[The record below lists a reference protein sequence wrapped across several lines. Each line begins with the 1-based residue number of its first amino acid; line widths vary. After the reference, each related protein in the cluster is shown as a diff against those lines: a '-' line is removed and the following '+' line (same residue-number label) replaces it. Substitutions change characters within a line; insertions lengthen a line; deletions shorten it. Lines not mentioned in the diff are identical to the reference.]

1 MKHLIILCDGM
12 ADYPVKSLGGRT
24 PLMAAKT
31 PNMDRLA
38 REGASGLFKTIPSD
52 LPAGSEVAN
61 LSVMGYDP
69 RENFCQRGVLEAASL
84 GVELSDSQLALRCNL
99 IWAKD
104 NKIASHS
111 GGDLSHEAGAEII
124 KLLNGKLGG
133 NGVRFYQG
141 IHYRHLLVLDGGD
154 SHIKCWPP
162 HDYIGKDLAELKV
175 AALEER
181 GEKTAERLNRLI
193 ADSAAV
199 LAELPLNR
207 ADAAPGEKRPTLIWP
222 WAAGEKPK
230 MKTIKELTG
239 LDGAVITAV
248 DLIKGLGIYAGMKVI
263 AVEGATG
270 NSHTNYEGKAAAA
283 LEALKKYDY
292 VYLHVEAA
300 DEAGHDGDLALKL
313 KVIEDLDSR
322 LVAPIMKGID
332 AAKTDIRIALLP
344 DHPTPVETGIHVKD
358 PVPVILWGSGVTA
371 DAVQEYSEEAA
382 KKGSLGLMDQKAF
395 FNNFFGVKIN
405 RIGA

>member
-12 ADYPVKSLGGRT
+12 ADYPVKALGGKT

-38 REGASGLFKTIPSD
+38 REGATGLFTTIPAD

-61 LSVMGYDP
+61 LSVLGYDP

-84 GVELSDSQLALRCNL
+84 GVELSGSQLALRCNL
-99 IWAKD
+99 IWARD
-104 NKIASHS
+104 GKIASHS
-111 GGDLSHEAGAEII
+111 GGDLTRESGAEII
-124 KLLNGKLGG
+124 GLLNDKLGG
-133 NGVRFYQG
+133 NGIRFYQG

-154 SHIKCWPP
+154 PHINCWPP
-162 HDYIGKDLAELKV
+162 HDHIGREIMDLKV
-175 AALEER
+175 TALEKR
-181 GEKTAERLNRLI
+181 GERTAEILNKLV
-193 ADSAAV
+193 ADSAPV
-199 LAELPLNR
+199 LAALPLNR
-207 ADAAPGEKRPTLIWP
+207 EKAAPGEKRPTLIWP
-222 WAAGEKPK
+222 WAAGEKPR

-248 DLIKGLGIYAGMKVI
+248 DLIKGLGIYAGMRVI
-263 AVEGATG
+263 EVEGATG
-270 NSHTNYEGKAAAA
+270 NSHTNYEGKAKAA

-300 DEAGHDGDLALKL
+300 DEAGHDGDLALKI

-322 LVAPIMKGID
+322 LVAPILKGIED
-332 AAKTDIRIALLP
+332 AKLDIRVALLP

-358 PVPVILWGSGVTA
+358 PVPVILWGSGVRA
-371 DAVQEYSEEAA
+371 DAVREYNEETV
-382 KKGSLGLMDQKAF
+382 KKGGLGLMDQKAF
-395 FNNFFGVKIN
+395 FNSFFEK
-405 RIGA
+405 IGAKK

>member
-1 MKHLIILCDGM
+1 MKRLIILCDGM

-24 PLMAAKT
+24 PLMAART

-38 REGASGLFKTIPSD
+38 REGASGLFNTIPAD

-104 NKIASHS
+104 SKIASHS
-111 GGDLSHEAGAEII
+111 GGDLPHEAGAEII
-124 KLLNGKLGG
+124 RLLNDKLGG
-133 NGVRFYQG
+133 NGIRFYQG
-141 IHYRHLLVLDGGD
+141 VHYRHLLVIDGGD
-154 SHIKCWPP
+154 SHIECRPP
-162 HDYIGKDLAELKV
+162 HDYIGKEIAALKV
-175 AALEER
+175 TARGER
-181 GEKTAERLNRLI
+181 GEKTAGIINKLI

-199 LAELPLNR
+199 LAALPLNR
-207 ADAAPGEKRPTLIWP
+207 EKAAPGEKRPTLIWP
-222 WAAGEKPK
+222 WAAGEKPR

-263 AVEGATG
+263 EVEGATG

-300 DEAGHDGDLALKL
+300 DEASHDGDLALKI

-322 LVAPIMKGID
+322 LVAAILKGVEE
-332 AAKTDIRIALLP
+332 AKTDIRIALLP
-344 DHPTPVETGIHVKD
+344 DHPTPVETRIHVKD
-358 PVPVILWGSGVTA
+358 PVPVVLWGSGVTA
-371 DAVQEYSEEAA
+371 DAVLEYNEAEA
-382 KKGSLGLMDQKAF
+382 GKGGLGLMDQKAF
-395 FNNFFGVKIN
+395 FNNFFGKN
-405 RIGA
+405 RS

>member
-12 ADYPVKSLGGRT
+12 ADYPVGSLGGKT

-31 PNMDRLA
+31 PAMDRLA
-38 REGASGLFKTIPSD
+38 REGSSGLFNTIPSD

-84 GVELSDSQLALRCNL
+84 GVELSDTQLALRCNL
-99 IWAKD
+99 IWVRD

-111 GGDLSHEAGAEII
+111 GGDLSHEEGAGII
-124 KLLNGKLGG
+124 RLLNDKLGG
-133 NGVRFYQG
+133 DRIHFYQG
-141 IHYRHLLVLDGGD
+141 IHYRHLLVIDGGD
-154 SHIKCWPP
+154 SHVKCWPP
-162 HDYIGKDLAELKV
+162 HDYIGKNIAELKV
-175 AALEER
+175 SAIEKR
-181 GEKTAERLNRLI
+181 GEKTAEMLNRLVS
-193 ADSAAV
+193 DSAAV
-199 LAELPLNR
+199 LETIAQNR
-207 ADAAPGEKRPTLIWP
+207 GKASLEEKRPNLIWP
-222 WAAGEKPK
+222 WAAGEKPR

-263 AVEGATG
+263 EVEGATG
-270 NSHTNYEGKAAAA
+270 NSKTNYEGKARAA

-300 DEAGHDGDLALKL
+300 DEAGHDGDVDLKI

-322 LVAPIMKGID
+322 LVAPIMKGI
-332 AAKTDIRIALLP
+332 KEENTDIRIALLP
-344 DHPTPVETGIHVKD
+344 DHPTPVESRIHVKD
-358 PVPVILWGSGVTA
+358 PVPVILWGNGVPA
-371 DAVQEYSEEAA
+371 DAVQEYNEEEA
-382 KKGSLGLMDQKAF
+382 KKGALGLMDQKAF
-395 FNNFFGVKIN
+395 FNSFFGK
-405 RIGA
+405 RA

>member
-1 MKHLIILCDGM
+1 MKRLIILCDGM
-12 ADYPVKSLGGRT
+12 ADYPVKALGGKT
-24 PLMAAKT
+24 PLMAART
-31 PNMDRLA
+31 PTMDRLA
-38 REGASGLFKTIPSD
+38 REGASGLFNTIPSD

-69 RENFCQRGVLEAASL
+69 RENFCRRGVLEAASL

-111 GGDLSHEAGAEII
+111 GGDLSPETGGEII
-124 KLLNGKLGG
+124 KLLNDKLGG
-133 NGVRFYQG
+133 NGIRFYQG
-141 IHYRHLLVLDGGD
+141 SHYRHLLVIDGGD
-154 SHIKCWPP
+154 PHINCRPP
-162 HDYIGKDLAELKV
+162 HDHIGKDLAELKV
-175 AALEER
+175 TALEKR
-181 GEKTAERLNRLI
+181 GERTAGILNRLV

-207 ADAAPGEKRPTLIWP
+207 EKSAPGEKRPTLIWP
-222 WAAGEKPK
+222 WAAGEKPR

-248 DLIKGLGIYAGMKVI
+248 DLIKGLGIYAGMKI
-263 AVEGATG
+263 IEVEGATG
-270 NSHTNYEGKAAAA
+270 NSHTNYEGKAGAA

-300 DEAGHDGDLALKL
+300 DEAGHDGNLKL
-313 KVIEDLDSR
+313 KIKVIEDLDRR

-332 AAKTDIRIALLP
+332 EKKTDIRIALLP
-344 DHPTPVETGIHVKD
+344 DHPTPVESRIHVKD
-358 PVPVILWGSGVTA
+358 PVPVVLWGKGVTA
-371 DAVQEYSEEAA
+371 DAVQKYNEEEA
-382 KKGSLGLMDQKAF
+382 KKGGLGLMDQKAF
-395 FNNFFGVKIN
+395 FNNFFGA
-405 RIGA
+405 G

>member
-1 MKHLIILCDGM
+1 MKRLVILCDGM
-12 ADYPVKSLGGRT
+12 ADYPVKALGGKT
-24 PLMAAKT
+24 PLAAAKT
-31 PNMDRLA
+31 PVIDRLA
-38 REGASGLFKTIPSD
+38 REGSCGLFNTIPAD

-69 RENFCQRGVLEAASL
+69 RENFCRRGVLEAASL

-104 NKIASHS
+104 DKIASHS
-111 GGDLSHEAGAEII
+111 GGDLSHKTGAEII
-124 KLLNGKLGG
+124 KLLNDKLGG
-133 NGVRFYQG
+133 NGIRFYQG
-141 IHYRHLLVLDGGD
+141 AHYRHLLVIDGGD
-154 SHIKCWPP
+154 SHINCRPP
-162 HDYIGKDLAELKV
+162 HDYIGRNIADLKV
-175 AALEER
+175 TALEKR
-181 GEKTAERLNRLI
+181 GEKTAEILNRLI

-207 ADAAPGEKRPTLIWP
+207 EKAAPGQKRPTLIWP
-222 WAAGEKPK
+222 WAAGEKPR

-263 AVEGATG
+263 EVEGATG

-300 DEAGHDGDLALKL
+300 DEAGHDGDLKL
-313 KVIEDLDSR
+313 KIRVIEDLDSR
-322 LVAPIMKGID
+322 LVAPIMKGIEE
-332 AAKTDIRIALLP
+332 AKLDIRIALLP
-344 DHPTPVETGIHVKD
+344 DHPTPVESGIHVKD
-358 PVPVILWGSGVTA
+358 PVPVILWGSGVRP
-371 DAVQEYSEEAA
+371 DAVREYNEEEA
-382 KKGSLGLMDQKAF
+382 KKGGLGLMDQKAF
-395 FNNFFGVKIN
+395 FKNFFG
-405 RIGA
+405 G